1 MSRAHAV
8 APIVGVEAPFRGP
21 VKVVRP
27 AVPRAARHLR
37 EPTTSCYLERAM
49 LAGQSPAIT
58 DPTYESA
65 GCDSGRVDA
74 DRGSL
79 RVVGN
84 ERGNVIEAKDR
95 LPA

>member
-1 MSRAHAV
+1 
-8 APIVGVEAPFRGP
+8 
-21 VKVVRP
+21 
-27 AVPRAARHLR
+27 
-37 EPTTSCYLERAM
+37 M

-58 DPTYESA
+58 GSTDESA

>member
-1 MSRAHAV
+1 
-8 APIVGVEAPFRGP
+8 
-21 VKVVRP
+21 
-27 AVPRAARHLR
+27 
-37 EPTTSCYLERAM
+37 M

-58 DPTYESA
+58 DPTAESA

-74 DRGSL
+74 ARGSL

-84 ERGNVIEAKDR
+84 ERGNVIEATDR